1 MHKTIKTKKGKTM
14 DSNPSPIEPVTM
26 TEMLELASWQRERSS
41 DELLSFISQREAAT
55 SGK

>member
-1 MHKTIKTKKGKTM
+1 M